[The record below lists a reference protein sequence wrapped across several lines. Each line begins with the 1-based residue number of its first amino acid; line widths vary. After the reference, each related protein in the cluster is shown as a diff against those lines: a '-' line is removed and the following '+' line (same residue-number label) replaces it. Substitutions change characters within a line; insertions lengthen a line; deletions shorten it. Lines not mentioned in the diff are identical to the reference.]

1 MEALEMAP
9 PPADADT
16 AKAALGPVAELSA
29 GEAWLRHG
37 AGFADAAGD
46 AYMRGAPP
54 ADGLATIPEEQA
66 AGVPRS
72 ALGMPDANDGAV
84 EPTTVNRLQ
93 TQVAAAAAG
102 PDSLLRL
109 LREHGSSEMGGGMA
123 LQLPDPPPRELLVLL
138 SDLFDAFALI
148 ASRQG
153 AAPPPSHPAL
163 PRDLARSQPLC
174 HPHYNPLPPHPHFHH
189 HPLRSPSPSP
199 LTLTTHHSPLTTHHS
214 PLNLHPLQACRRAG
228 DGAAR
233 RASVLAAGASGRATT
248 ELATRNTR
256 HIRNARPARHVR
268 QRIDGLAEHA
278 QLRAQRCVVHGR
290 AGPEDGSAAALAWQA
305 QVAAVRE
312 GLASA
317 HVGGAQLAKA
327 RGTVACAGRV
337 DRAGLTAALA
347 LGSVVARGDRHTRH
361 DPARGDWF
369 DAGEISSREC
379 E

>member
-1 MEALEMAP
+1 MELQRSVAARSAAGGGAFHARGRRKFDAQTSTAATPQQSTGAEAQARAEGAQ
-9 PPADADT
+9 ADAELPEWGEVRRLQ
-16 AKAALGPVAELSA
+16 AALDEAARCVSA
-29 GEAWLRHG
+29 T
-37 AGFADAAGD
+37 AAT
-46 AYMRGAPP
+46 
-54 ADGLATIPEEQA
+54 AT
-66 AGVPRS
+66 
-72 ALGMPDANDGAV
+72 
-84 EPTTVNRLQ
+84 
-93 TQVAAAAAG
+93 
-102 PDSLLRL
+102 
-109 LREHGSSEMGGGMA
+109 
-123 LQLPDPPPRELLVLL
+123 
-138 SDLFDAFALI
+138 
-148 ASRQG
+148 
-153 AAPPPSHPAL
+153 PPSPA
-163 PRDLARSQPLC
+163 
-174 HPHYNPLPPHPHFHH
+174 
-189 HPLRSPSPSP
+189 PSPSP
-199 LTLTTHHSPLTTHHS
+199 PTLSLTAALTLVVPTPNPHHSPSPLTTHHS

-256 HIRNARPARHVR
+256 HIRNARPARPARHVR